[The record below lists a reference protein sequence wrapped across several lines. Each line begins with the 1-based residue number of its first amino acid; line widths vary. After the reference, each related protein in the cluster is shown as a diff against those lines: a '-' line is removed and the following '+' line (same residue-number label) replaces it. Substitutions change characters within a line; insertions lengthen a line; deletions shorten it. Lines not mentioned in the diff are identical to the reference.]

1 MADRI
6 ASVRVADIVEAQGA
20 DTGEHA
26 TRSCAVRDGNGA
38 SEAASWRQTD
48 RATAFHSLPPTGLNP
63 RQIGTR
69 PQTGGRTE
77 HESVPPSCPPW
88 ITPRRERAA
97 DTTKVKGNS
106 SSFARAAHRR
116 RIDEAGAG
124 AHNEWSRRSRKSE
137 GDGVHG
143 QQLANERQPIPRGED
158 EGKGTLMWRTGMEGL
173 EMGRELE
180 SMVGAKR
187 VRQRLP
193 AQLFFNPQD
202 RQDVVETLGAGN
214 HTNRVVQEVERE
226 RTESSSTL
234 DAMRTSRTTAGVLST
249 IFDQISAGLTGFF
262 LELDS
267 DSNGHIDAKELLEG
281 LLQLQTGLTSL
292 QLLDF
297 VTSCI
302 GRDGFITLASMWSA
316 INCPDLSG
324 RCKPSS
330 SFRDKG
336 LSSSLGHRGSHEHA
350 SHGSYCA
357 LMPNLV
363 QHQVRIHMNVKTAQ
377 SAPLLYLLHQCADAA
392 DRVVSLMWRS

>member
-1 MADRI
+1 MPDRI
-6 ASVRVADIVEAQGA
+6 ASVRVTDIVEAQEA

-38 SEAASWRQTD
+38 TEAASWRQMD
-48 RATAFHSLPPTGLNP
+48 RATAFHSVPPTRLNP

-69 PQTGGRTE
+69 LQTWGGTE
-77 HESVPPSCPPW
+77 HESVPQW

-97 DTTKVKGNS
+97 DTTKGKGNS
-106 SSFARAAHRR
+106 CCFARAAHRR
-116 RIDEAGAG
+116 RINEAGAG
-124 AHNEWSRRSRKSE
+124 AHNDWSRRSRNNSDE

-143 QQLANERQPIPRGED
+143 QQLANERRPIPRGED
-158 EGKGTLMWRTGMEGL
+158 EEKGTLMWRTGMEGS

-180 SMVGAKR
+180 SMVGAKWI
-187 VRQRLP
+187 RQRLP
-193 AQLFFNPQD
+193 AQLFFTPQD
-202 RQDVVETLGAGN
+202 QQGVLETLGTGN
-214 HTNRVVQEVERE
+214 HTSRVVQDFERE
-226 RTESSSTL
+226 RTESTSTL

-267 DSNGHIDAKELLEG
+267 DRNGHIDAKELLEG

-316 INCPDLSG
+316 IKCPDLSG
-324 RCKPSS
+324 RCKPFS

-336 LSSSLGHRGSHEHA
+336 LSSSLGRLGSHEHT
-350 SHGSYCA
+350 SHESYYA

-363 QHQVRIHMNVKTAQ
+363 QHQVRIHMAGKTAQ
-377 SAPLLYLLHQCADAA
+377 SAPLLYLLLQCAGAA
-392 DRVVSLMWRS
+392 DRVVSLMWRY